1 METCTHR
8 KTMSAERYQRR
19 VASMIKKGYY
29 SRRMATLKA

>member
-8 KTMSAERYQRR
+8 KTMSLQKYRRR
-19 VASMIKKGYY
+19 VASTTKKGYY